1 MSQWPSSDIDQS
13 VAAVIH
19 EKEDNFWIY
28 HRSIVEDDEEEK
40 QHPADKAWI
49 IVKFANQ
56 QPASPYHRGYKLR
69 IGDTIKFG
77 RVRFKVI
84 MLSNE
89 VDGDQVFKET
99 RFNNSNS
106 SKKEKKG
113 INIMPMASRM
123 SLGNTVSDDEI
134 GEEEDPNDIDQDD
147 NESDSEDE
155 EHEVPIDGLEDPI
168 IEERAHSL
176 FNSNNLEGR
185 QDNHSRFVGGRLNNT
200 NLREFEY
207 DQL

>member
-1 MSQWPSSDIDQS
+1 
-13 VAAVIH
+13 
-19 EKEDNFWIY
+19 
-28 HRSIVEDDEEEK
+28 
-40 QHPADKAWI
+40 
-49 IVKFANQ
+49 
-56 QPASPYHRGYKLR
+56 
-69 IGDTIKFG
+69 
-77 RVRFKVI
+77 
-84 MLSNE
+84 
-89 VDGDQVFKET
+89 
-99 RFNNSNS
+99 
-106 SKKEKKG
+106 
-113 INIMPMASRM
+113 MPMASRM

-134 GEEEDPNDIDQDD
+134 GEQEDPNDIDQDD